1 MSWTR
6 PRHCRARSR
15 CSYLDRASEA
25 AAAGPAGP
33 APRTSPP
40 QRYWRASGTT
50 KRSAREGGRQMSTAV
65 RERPAH
71 TGPRNGGVPAR
82 RAVIRWAW
90 RLFRREWR
98 QQLLVLGLIIVA
110 VGATIIGSAV
120 ATNTPPTTHAGFG
133 TADDLASFQA
143 PDPHLASQ
151 IAALQH
157 RFGRVDVIENQ
168 TIALPG
174 SVNTYQLRAQNPHGP
189 FGQPLL
195 GLVSGHYP
203 AGPGQVAMTSGLA
216 SDFNLTIGDVWH
228 QGGAA
233 WRVVGIVENPQGLL
247 DEFALV
253 APGQVKAPTEVTVL
267 FDAHGVRPA
276 SIGANVQSRSSALP
290 PNAINPETIS
300 IAGLTVGMLLIALVS
315 IGGFTVLAQRRLRS
329 LGMLGALG
337 ATDRHVR
344 LVVRA
349 NGVAVG
355 VAGALIGAALGL
367 AAWLAYRPILEN
379 SAHHVIGVFS
389 LPWLVVVLAMVL
401 AVVATYFGAS
411 RPARAITR
419 VPIVTALSGRPA
431 PPRQVRRS
439 AIPGVVLLV
448 VAFILFGVSVGAG
461 GGAQENLGELVLSF
475 VVLIAA
481 VILLAPFCLT
491 VVARLGRRTPIG
503 VRLALRDLDR
513 YRARSGSALAAIS
526 VGILIAVVIS
536 VASSARFANVLD
548 FAGPNLTSNQLMVYT
563 PYGPYGSN
571 GPGSGPTGGVTEA
584 QLQAMAVR
592 AHSIAASLGAH
603 DAVQLYSTSATLQ
616 HAASGRN
623 WAGPL
628 YVATPQLLRAFGIKP
643 SQVDPNADILTMRP
657 GLSSISAMQLVY
669 GNYFLNQPRY
679 GPGQQTSF
687 PCPKSDCRA
696 NPVIQEISALPAGTS
711 APNSV
716 ITEHAV
722 HQLGLSTYTSGWLI
736 QAPNPLTAA
745 QINNARVSA
754 GAANLSVETKNSVPS
769 SAEIINW
776 ATVFGIV
783 LALAILA
790 MSVGLI
796 RSETASDLRT
806 LAATGASGTT
816 RRNLTAATAGALGLT
831 GAVLGTVAGYVG
843 TAGWFRTNSLN
854 GGLSAIFTTVP
865 VTNLLI
871 ILIGMPLV
879 AAIGGWIFAGRQ
891 PADLGHQPLE

>member
-1 MSWTR
+1 V
-6 PRHCRARSR
+6 
-15 CSYLDRASEA
+15 
-25 AAAGPAGP
+25 
-33 APRTSPP
+33 
-40 QRYWRASGTT
+40 
-50 KRSAREGGRQMSTAV
+50 STAV

-71 TGPRNGGVPAR
+71 TSASNGGVPAR

-98 QQLLVLGLIIVA
+98 QQLLVLGLIVVA

-120 ATNTPPTTHAGFG
+120 ATNTPPAAGAGFG
-133 TADDLASFQA
+133 TADDMASFQA

-157 RFGRVDVIENQ
+157 RFGRTDVIENQ
-168 TIALPG
+168 TIAIPG

-203 AGPGQVAMTSGLA
+203 AGPGQVALTSGVAADFHLA
-216 SDFNLTIGDVWH
+216 VGDVWH
-228 QGGAA
+228 QGGTAR
-233 WRVVGIVENPQGLL
+233 RVVGIVENPQSLL

-253 APGQVKAPTEVTVL
+253 VPGQVRTPTQVTVL
-267 FDAHGVRPA
+267 FDAHGMSLA
-276 SIGANVQSRSSALP
+276 SIAPYVQNRSAAVPS
-290 PNAINPETIS
+290 NTINPESIS
-300 IAGLTVGMLLIALVS
+300 VAGLTVGMLLIALVS
-315 IGGFTVLAQRRLRS
+315 VGGFTVLAQRRMRS
-329 LGMLGALG
+329 LGMLGSLG

-349 NGVAVG
+349 NGVVVG
-355 VAGALIGAALGL
+355 VVGALIGAALGL
-367 AAWLAYRPILEN
+367 AAWFAYRPILEN

-439 AIPGVVLLV
+439 AIPGIILLV
-448 VAFILFGVSVGAG
+448 IAFILFGASAGGG
-461 GGAQENLGELVLSF
+461 GGAQGGLGGIAVGF

-526 VGILIAVVIS
+526 VGILIAVIIS
-536 VASSARFANVLD
+536 VASAARFANVLD
-548 FAGPNLTSNQLMVYT
+548 YAGPNLTSNQLNVYT
-563 PYGPYGSN
+563 PDGPYGSG
-571 GPGSGPTGGVTEA
+571 GPGSGPGGTLTGA
-584 QLQAMAVR
+584 QLRSMAAR
-592 AHSIAASLGAH
+592 AHSIAASVGAH

-623 WAGPL
+623 WSGPL

-657 GLSSISAMQLVY
+657 GLSSISEMQLVY
-669 GNYFLNQPRY
+669 GKYFLNQQRY
-679 GPGQQTSF
+679 SPGQQTSF
-687 PCPKSDCRA
+687 PCPKSDCLA
-696 NPVIQEISALPAGTS
+696 NPVIQEVSALPSGTS

-722 HQLGLSTYTSGWLI
+722 HQLGLSTFTSGWLI

-754 GAANLSVETKNSVPS
+754 TAANLSVETRNSVPS

-806 LAATGASGTT
+806 LAATGASSTT

-831 GAVLGTVAGYVG
+831 GAVLGTVAGYVAASG
-843 TAGWFRTNSLN
+843 YFRTNSFN
-854 GGLSAIFTTVP
+854 GGIPALIATIP
-865 VTNLLI
+865 VQNLLL
-871 ILIGMPLV
+871 ILVGMPLV
-879 AAIGGWIFAGRQ
+879 AAIGGWLLAGRDQSALGRQ
-891 PADLGHQPLE
+891 PLE